1 MPFRA
6 RLPPAS
12 ILKRRTAIGRHL
24 RSLPSCQLSISTR
37 PITKSPSTL
46 VDRHPG
52 VVLVRY
58 ASSSS
63 TTLNTFS
70 NFFSFGK
77 KSKKPLVLSLTNAR
91 EEYLRSASK
100 GDTATLLAAYDIL
113 AQATR
118 STSTGQASTSRS
130 VLDQEFLSNEDLILG
145 LNALSNARDPSR
157 AIERLRTVYNDVAPV
172 FGYELDAD
180 HHSAYAYGL
189 CRAGRFGEAFEL
201 LSALNPDDVDWSEFL
216 NSAMKYDQDFVEPIW
231 QALQAYREPTAQDY
245 GRILRYTRRMVRR
258 DPAKKEDLQGLLE
271 RIEREGVTMGF
282 AGEADV
288 ASGYT
293 ALGELDRSKDI
304 FASWEAKEHVGAR
317 LGKSAWLAK
326 VDVALAE
333 GDMDQAVRL
342 SLEMREHGY
351 DTHSELSYQLLRLG
365 MDNGKDLDLAVSD
378 VEQTLLSAIDT
389 HAWTK
394 LMNHYASLPG
404 DHCNDIIFAYRL
416 ARSRGCEISTGLARA
431 IIVPL
436 NSQSFPRVDDAMEVF
451 NDLLHAE
458 ADFYS
463 IRDIKTLRA
472 IMRSLINA
480 CARTSPP
487 RSNTALE
494 VIKQAANHHISI
506 PNLKYELFMIIQNA
520 GDHEIGYEIYAQ
532 YHNSAA
538 IDAET
543 FNWIMNAFITLTPPS
558 DLFVFPTPDLFVE
571 MMKNMYRTG
580 LRPDEHVV
588 TSLIS
593 RYGYLAS
600 ASKGVPY
607 DILRERHGMLSA
619 ALGDIHTRIK
629 LDPLIDLSLPLL
641 NALMD
646 AYNRVG
652 DPKSALIIWN
662 EIVDRR
668 SRLDLAY
675 AKEQFPI
682 SVSIALDICGHNPQL
697 YGKRAEK
704 IWAWARRHGFTDET
718 RAWNGWIETLCRLGR
733 WDEASEL
740 VCTTMRNQ
748 VDGIP
753 PPDLESIRLLTKFSW
768 RMSRGRAGFLKM
780 LKEAF
785 PERWEQIEA
794 EVRGAS
800 TEVIPDDIGVRAA
813 GLNAAAR
820 LGAKEREEALA
831 HLAEGQEALSSEQE
845 SIV

>member
-1 MPFRA
+1 M
-6 RLPPAS
+6 
-12 ILKRRTAIGRHL
+12 
-24 RSLPSCQLSISTR
+24 
-37 PITKSPSTL
+37 
-46 VDRHPG
+46 
-52 VVLVRY
+52 
-58 ASSSS
+58 
-63 TTLNTFS
+63 
-70 NFFSFGK
+70 
-77 KSKKPLVLSLTNAR
+77 
-91 EEYLRSASK
+91 
-100 GDTATLLAAYDIL
+100 LLAAYDIL

-118 STSTGQASTSRS
+118 SSSAGEPSSSRRMQGEQ
-130 VLDQEFLSNEDLILG
+130 LLSNEDLIVG

-157 AIERLRTVYNDVAPV
+157 AVERLRTIYNDVNSV
-172 FGYELDAD
+172 FGYDLDAD

-189 CRAGRFGEAFEL
+189 CRAGRVGEAFEL

-216 NSAMKYDQDFVEPIW
+216 HSAMKYDQDFVEPIW
-231 QALQAYREPTAQDY
+231 KSLQAYREPTAQDY
-245 GRILRYTRRMVRR
+245 GRILRYTRRVVRR
-258 DPAKKEDLQGLLE
+258 DPAKKEDLKELLE
-271 RIEREGVTMGF
+271 RIERERVVMGF

-293 ALGELDRSKDI
+293 ALGELHRSKDI

-333 GDMDQAVRL
+333 GDMDHAIKL

-351 DTHSELSYQLLRLG
+351 DTHSELSYRLVRRE
-365 MDNGKDLDLAVSD
+365 MDNGKDLDSAVSD
-378 VEQTLLSAIDT
+378 VEQTLLSPIDT
-389 HAWTK
+389 HAWTR
-394 LMNHYASLPG
+394 LMNYYAALPG
-404 DHCNDIIFAYRL
+404 DHCDDIIDAYRL
-416 ARSRGCEISTGLARA
+416 ARSRGGEVTTGLARA

-436 NSQSFPRVDDAMEVF
+436 NSRSAPRINDAMEVF

-472 IMRSLINA
+472 VMRSLVNA
-480 CARTSPP
+480 CARTTPP
-487 RSNTALE
+487 RCDTALE
-494 VIKQAANHHISI
+494 VIKQAASHHISI
-506 PNLKYELFMIIQNA
+506 PNLKYELFLIIQNA

-532 YHNSAA
+532 YHNSTSL
-538 IDAET
+538 DAET

-588 TSLIS
+588 TSLVS

-600 ASKGVPY
+600 ASKGVPN
-607 DILRERHGMLSA
+607 DIMRERQGVLSA

-652 DPKSALIIWN
+652 DPKTALMIWN

-718 RAWNGWIETLCRLGR
+718 RSWNGWIETLCRLGK

-740 VCTTMRNQ
+740 VCTTMRRQ
-748 VDGIP
+748 VDGAP
-753 PPDLESIRLLTKFSW
+753 LPDLESVRLLTKFSW
-768 RMSRGRAGFLKM
+768 RMNRGRAGFLKS

-785 PERWEQIEA
+785 PEQWGQIET

-800 TEVIPDDIGVRAA
+800 TEVNLDDIGIRAA

-820 LGAKEREEALA
+820 LGEKEKEEALA
-831 HLAEGQEALSSEQE
+831 SLAAEQETPIEEQE
-845 SIV
+845 SIA